1 MESRAPSVEELRI
14 FESLL
19 SSGEGTTE
27 ELSRLLA
34 DDCVEF
40 GSSGRSYNK
49 HQILESL
56 KQAETSRVTFSEFQ
70 TRYVGPNVALV
81 TYLALRQ
88 TPAGPACSWRSS
100 LWKHAHGGWQLV
112 FHQGTP
118 TPCPELPGR
127 SHMSAMK

>member
-19 SSGEGTTE
+19 SSGEGTSE
-27 ELSRLLA
+27 ELSKLLA

-49 HQILESL
+49 QQILESL
-56 KQAETSRVTFSEFQ
+56 KQPGTSRVTISEFQ
-70 TRYVGPNVALV
+70 ARYVGSNVALV

-88 TPAGPACSWRSS
+88 TTAGITCSMRSS
-100 LWKHAHGGWQLV
+100 IWKHALGGWQLV

-118 TPCPELPGR
+118 TPCPELSGR
-127 SHMSAMK
+127 SDTSATK